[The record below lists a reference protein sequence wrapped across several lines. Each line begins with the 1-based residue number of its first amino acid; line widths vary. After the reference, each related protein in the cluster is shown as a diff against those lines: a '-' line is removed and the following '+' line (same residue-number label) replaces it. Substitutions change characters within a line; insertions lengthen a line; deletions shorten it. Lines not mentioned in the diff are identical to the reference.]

1 MLTHSYRRD
10 IAEVLFEVEKE
21 KRGKAMAIEKKE
33 RTVIDRPIRIRQPS
47 EMLSDRDLGGAFLT
61 CG

>member
-1 MLTHSYRRD
+1 M
-10 IAEVLFEVEKE
+10 LFEVEKE
-21 KRGKAMAIEKKE
+21 KRGKAMEIEKKE
-33 RTVIDRPIRIRQPS
+33 RTVIDRPVRIRQPS